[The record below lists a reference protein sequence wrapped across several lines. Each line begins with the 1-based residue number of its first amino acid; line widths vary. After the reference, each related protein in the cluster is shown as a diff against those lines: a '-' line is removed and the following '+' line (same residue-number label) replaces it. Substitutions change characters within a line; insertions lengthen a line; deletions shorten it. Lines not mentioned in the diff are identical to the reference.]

1 MNDFML
7 RACYINMGDI
17 NMGDINMGGL
27 LASCM
32 AGWEK

>member
-7 RACYINMGDI
+7 RACYI